1 MRRSLWFVIL
11 VIVPNSF
18 QNSTAPNNL
27 SEETSATDIEGDEMQ
42 TRILNRKPNR
52 YPSKI
57 NKEYQSLYRPPCFD
71 VACPVD
77 DSYPIDF
84 VSSMVANNLALIEQL
99 HSMLYRYPAEKLILL
114 ENATDSYRVKGN
126 FACESDVVWLKLGWA
141 HDVTGRN
148 LLVVNT
154 PRYPQIHR
162 LETCRYAGKH
172 CEFLPPCYRSRCQ
185 QRYTHK
191 HMIVIDPAQLSGG
204 PFVDLLPLPSSCS
217 CFVENFVYF

>member
-1 MRRSLWFVIL
+1 MHRPVWFLLL
-11 VIVPNSF
+11 VIFPHMF
-18 QNSTAPNNL
+18 HQQNLTENQN
-27 SEETSATDIEGDEMQ
+27 DEGDQPQ

-52 YPSKI
+52 FPPKDYKDF
-57 NKEYQSLYRPPCFD
+57 QSLYRPPCFD
-71 VACPVD
+71 VACAVD
-77 DSYPIDF
+77 ESYPIDF
-84 VSSMVANNLALIEQL
+84 VASVVANHLPLVEQL
-99 HSMLYRYPAEKLILL
+99 HSILYRYPAEKLILL

-126 FACESDVVWLKLGWA
+126 FACETDVVWLKLGWA

-162 LETCRYAGKH
+162 LETCRYADKH
-172 CEFLPPCYRSRCQ
+172 CEYLPPCYRSRCQ

-191 HMIVIDPAQLSGG
+191 HLIVIDPAKLSAG
-204 PFVDLLPLPSSCS
+204 PYVDILPLPSSCS